1 MNILVIGGTSFVG
14 RHIVEA
20 ALQSGHQV
28 TLFNRGLSNPDAF
41 PELRHITGDRRK
53 DADKLAGLAW
63 DAVIDTC
70 AYTPADLAP
79 LFEHIVTELYVF
91 ISTISVYSNYSN
103 GAPTETSEVLN
114 KRLENDEVTGE
125 TYGPLKVQAEN
136 IVMATFGSRALI
148 VRPSIVAGPYDPTD
162 RFTFWAS
169 KLAESGEALIPG
181 SKTRKVQWIDARD
194 LASFVI
200 RQIEEK
206 GSGIFNVAADAVE
219 MEEFVEAVGNGD
231 AEAVWV
237 DDAFLL
243 EKGIKPFDIPL
254 WIPVSDEHPEG
265 FITVQNSKAKK
276 AGLHCRTARETAK
289 DIREWLKT
297 QTNKPLKTGISKKK
311 EQDLIAVFRS
321 ASAGSHKAKEV

>member
-1 MNILVIGGTSFVG
+1 MNVLVIGGTSFVG
-14 RHIVEA
+14 RHMVEA

-28 TLFNRGLSNPDAF
+28 TLFNRGVSNPDVF

-53 DADKLAGLAW
+53 DAAKLAGLVW

-70 AYTPADLAP
+70 AYTPADLEP
-79 LFEHIVTELYVF
+79 ILKHVETQLYVF

-103 GAPTETSEVLN
+103 GAPTETSAVLN
-114 KRLENDEVTGE
+114 QQLENAEVTGE
-125 TYGPLKVQAEN
+125 TYGSLKVQAEK
-136 IVMATFGSRALI
+136 IVMDAFGSHALI

-169 KLAESGEALIPG
+169 KLAESETALIPG

-206 GSGIFNVAADAVE
+206 GSGIFNVAADALG
-219 MEEFVEAVGNGD
+219 MEEFVSAVGNGNAD
-231 AEAVWV
+231 AVWV

-243 EKGIKPFDIPL
+243 KEGIEPFDIPL

-265 FITVQNSKAKK
+265 FIAVQNSKAKG
-276 AGLHCRTARETAK
+276 AGLRCRTARETAK
-289 DIREWLKT
+289 DIREWLQT
-297 QTNKPLKTGISKKK
+297 QEDRKLKAGISRGK
-311 EQDLIAVFRS
+311 EQKLIALFR
-321 ASAGSHKAKEV
+321 